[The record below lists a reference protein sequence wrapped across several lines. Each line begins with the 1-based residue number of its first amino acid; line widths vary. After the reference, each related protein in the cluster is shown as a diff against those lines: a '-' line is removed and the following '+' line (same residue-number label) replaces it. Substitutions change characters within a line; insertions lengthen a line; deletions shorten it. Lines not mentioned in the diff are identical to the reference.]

1 MTNIQ
6 QLIKENHIKLQDQD
20 IDEDLPFDAQSPEK
34 TRNHDEKFSQGDEI
48 KDETE

>member
-6 QLIKENHIKLQDQD
+6 QLIKENHIKLQEQD
-20 IDEDLPFDAQSPEK
+20 IDEDFQFDAQSPEI
-34 TRNHDEKFSQGDEI
+34 RNHHEKLSQGDEI